1 MEENQVTIKRILRLM
16 KGQWAKFKDL
26 RIKVNFFS
34 IFGVE

>member
-1 MEENQVTIKRILRLM
+1 MEEDQLIIKRILCLM

-26 RIKVNFFS
+26 RTKEIIFS